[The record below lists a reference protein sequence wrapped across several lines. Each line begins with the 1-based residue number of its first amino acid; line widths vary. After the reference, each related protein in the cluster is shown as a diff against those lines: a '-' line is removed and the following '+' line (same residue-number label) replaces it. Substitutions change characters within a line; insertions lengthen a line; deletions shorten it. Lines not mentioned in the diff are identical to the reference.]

1 MVAKNKKLNSQ
12 GVATLPTVI
21 MITMI
26 ILAIGIGI
34 TSLSLTEVFI
44 SAGQNQS
51 SIALSYAETGA
62 KDALIKIARN
72 KKYECV
78 ATDCY
83 SIPFTTSG
91 CVDNTACAKV
101 SVSAGSG
108 AAGDPKIII
117 STGRVKSN
125 TKKLQVDVFFDPSLD
140 GEIATTTWKEL
151 SD

>member
-1 MVAKNKKLNSQ
+1 MVIKNKKITSA

-62 KDALIKIARN
+62 RDALIKIARN
-72 KKYECV
+72 KKYTC
-78 ATDCY
+78 ATADCY
-83 SIPFTTSG
+83 SIPFATNG
-91 CVDNTACAKV
+91 CVTGNECVRV
-101 SVSAGSG
+101 SVSAGTGSTI
-108 AAGDPKIII
+108 DPKIITA
-117 STGRVKSN
+117 SGQSRSH
-125 TKKLQVDVFFDPSLD
+125 TKKIQVNVILDPSSN
-140 GEIATTTWKEL
+140 GEIATSTWREI
-151 SD
+151 